1 MKNSGYAFQQ
11 SITLPSSGLTSIYPE
26 QAPPKHLNSKRY
38 RFNQGNFVRL
48 MAVGVAPGRVLLIPS
63 KQTSYD
69 TVEVHLARIQ
79 GVSNVPLCGL
89 I

>member
-11 SITLPSSGLTSIYPE
+11 SITLPSSGLTSLYSE
-26 QAPPKHLNSKRY
+26 QAPPKQLNSKQY
-38 RFNQGNFVRL
+38 HFNHGNFVRL
-48 MAVGVAPGRVLLIPS
+48 MAVGVAPGRVLLRPS

-69 TVEVHLARIQ
+69 TVEVHLTRIQ
-79 GVSNVPLCGL
+79 DVSNVPLCGL